1 MYDELHY
8 FEKVFDYMSGDLSQ
22 EDIDTYFDGTPYESL
37 SESEVANFDKKIR
50 SEFEA
55 MISKVNNFNS
65 SVTEQHTN
73 LGVRMNRIGLIQDR
87 LGDDN
92 VNYTKLMSSNENINY
107 AEAAMYFNVANASYN
122 ASLRVG
128 MTITQLTLADFL

>member
-1 MYDELHY
+1 
-8 FEKVFDYMSGDLSQ
+8 
-22 EDIDTYFDGTPYESL
+22 
-37 SESEVANFDKKIR
+37 
-50 SEFEA
+50 